1 MDKKYIKAESVS
13 EADKKQMIMWAKIIG
28 CIGGFFVLAGLIVS
42 LMGTSTAWTAYLND
56 IGFQAFIFFGVL
68 VGCNAVWLYS
78 NSIDTKKDPK
88 ALPINLNLFATTRGY
103 TWGTLGICLIT
114 AILYICLW

>member
-1 MDKKYIKAESVS
+1 MLF
-13 EADKKQMIMWAKIIG
+13 WAKVIG
-28 CIGGFFVLAGLIVS
+28 FTGAFFVLAGLIVTF
-42 LMGTSTAWTAYLND
+42 MGNSTACTAYLND

-78 NSIDTKKDPK
+78 NSLDNKKDPK
-88 ALPINLNLFATTRGY
+88 ALPIDLNLFATTRGY
-103 TWGTLGICLIT
+103 TYGTIGICAIT